1 MATDTLDAFRR
12 SNYEIAE
19 AIAPTWERRR
29 EEIERAC
36 APVRDWMVRE
46 LRPAEGNTVLELAAG
61 AGDTGFQ
68 AAVALGSRGRL
79 ITTDFSPADA
89 QRGAPPRRGARGQKR
104 HLRGHGRGATLLLR
118 PTRSTVSSAAS
129 ATC

>member
-1 MATDTLDAFRR
+1 MTTETLAAFQTD
-12 SNYEIAE
+12 NYEIAE

-61 AGDTGFQ
+61 LGDTGFQ
-68 AAVALGSRGRL
+68 AAGPSA
-79 ITTDFSPADA
+79 
-89 QRGAPPRRGARGQKR
+89 GAAG
-104 HLRGHGRGATLLLR
+104 
-118 PTRSTVSSAAS
+118 
-129 ATC
+129 